1 MSDTSVIKMP
11 KNVLGKNKKY
21 SKHVEKNH
29 GDDRMQ
35 ELEERAARLGVE
47 VWDLKDEEEEESDE
61 EQEEIKEAPK
71 EDSGSDSDGVIKGHQ
86 GIIEIENPNRLRP
99 LKKSDFR
106 TEEEMAES
114 KKALKH
120 KEVAAVGDIQR
131 LQEVRARRE
140 AAAKQREEMK
150 AQSSKL
156 KDDAKKGSKKKG

>member
-1 MSDTSVIKMP
+1 MP
-11 KNVLGKNKKY
+11 KNVRGKNKKY

-29 GDDRMQ
+29 GDDRLQ
-35 ELEERAARLGVE
+35 ELEERAARLGVD
-47 VWDLKDEEEEESDE
+47 VWELKDEEEESDE

-71 EDSGSDSDGVIKGHQ
+71 EDSDSDSDGVIKGHQ
-86 GIIEIENPNRLRP
+86 GIIAIDNPNRLRP
-99 LKKSDFR
+99 LRKSDFR

-114 KKALKH
+114 KKAMKH

-156 KDDAKKGSKKKG
+156 KEDAKKGSKKKG